1 MTLLSNL
8 AQEDR
13 LPFQGLPLVIV
24 FAPEIGI
31 SDKDLAN
38 LREEGQALAERCLT
52 EDLGRSFPFEKLGL
66 FIVFFFSGSL
76 QCPFIDVIREDP
88 EHDGEDPFKED
99 LVEDALR
106 ALIES
111 IRHRSGLLNIYKSTP
126 NNVEPD
132 IRIIM
137 CLLCGDPYSVENV
150 LGPLLKHQ
158 NSYLSG
164 ERSVAIE
171 TQLGGEAK
179 RKVEVILSSYHSAND
194 FRDELIHGFILVYST
209 KRKASIATLR

>member
-1 MTLLSNL
+1 VTLLSNL
-8 AQEDR
+8 ASEDR

-24 FAPEIGI
+24 FAPDAVLD
-31 SDKDLAN
+31 DKQLGS
-38 LREEGQALAERCLT
+38 LREEGQALA
-52 EDLGRSFPFEKLGL
+52 D
-66 FIVFFFSGSL
+66 SL
-76 QCPFIDVIREDP
+76 QCPFIDICRE
-88 EHDGEDPFKED
+88 EVD
-99 LVEDALR
+99 LNNGDKARTSEERFREESVEDALR

-111 IRHRSGLLNIYKSTP
+111 IRHRSGLLNIYKATP
-126 NNVEPD
+126 NNAEPD

-164 ERSVAIE
+164 ERSIAIE
-171 TQLGGEAK
+171 TSLGGDVK
-179 RKVEVILSSYHSAND
+179 RKVEVILSSYHSATE

-209 KRKASIATLR
+209 RRKASLSVLR